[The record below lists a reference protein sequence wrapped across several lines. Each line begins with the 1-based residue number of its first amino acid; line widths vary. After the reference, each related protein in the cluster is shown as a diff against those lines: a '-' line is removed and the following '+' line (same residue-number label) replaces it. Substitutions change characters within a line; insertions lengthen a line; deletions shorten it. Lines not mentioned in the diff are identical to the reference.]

1 MFFDE
6 SARLEDVPVPPT
18 LDEVARAFPGPLY
31 GFTPQ
36 PSLEPW
42 TSGTTSSPSGGR
54 VETESVAIGY
64 TVWLNPD
71 DHDDCANLAELDD
84 ELRASLDAPPVR
96 PLPDWMTAITARMR
110 YPWLWEAVRTTVVHE
125 PAPPWHSVESVLV
138 EHVNH
143 VLMNRFR
150 DERVRGGFPGELLGR
165 ATEKCVE
172 RDVPLLLD
180 GRSIPGLRIDTDAHV
195 LGVGADLGDRVL
207 TAVVDRDRLPL
218 IDLAFAT
225 LPSPDE

>member
-1 MFFDE
+1 MFYDE
-6 SARLEDVPVPPT
+6 SARLEDVPAPPT

-31 GFTPQ
+31 GFVPQ

-42 TSGTTSSPSGGR
+42 TSGTASSTSGGR
-54 VETESVAIGY
+54 VEIESVAIGY
-64 TVWLNPD
+64 TLWLNPD
-71 DHDDCANLAELDD
+71 DHDDPANLAELDD

-110 YPWLWEAVRTTVVHE
+110 YPWLWEAVRTTVAHE
-125 PAPPWHSVESVLV
+125 PAPPWHSAESVLV

-143 VLMNRFR
+143 ILRNRFR
-150 DERVRGGFPGELLGR
+150 DERVRGGFPGELLGP

-172 RDVPLLLD
+172 HDVPLLLD
-180 GRSIPGLRIDTDAHV
+180 GRPVPGIRIDTDAHV
-195 LGVGADLGDRVL
+195 LGVGAHLGDRVL

-218 IDLAFAT
+218 LDLAFAT
-225 LPSPDE
+225 HRAPA